1 MCTVF
6 VWVNSRWVRFSI
18 LDLLGAR
25 VELKE
30 VISHRQLMT
39 KLSDLAKV
47 QEANITWAQQ
57 IVQAPH
63 WWHDTDC
70 VCQCDCVWWGWFI
83 PLPLQFQA
91 VHPAFHC
98 VPSVLGS
105 ASEGTD
111 QSALLTRDPALSAV
125 TRKYTLMFFQFFLF
139 FFTLLA
145 RKTQLQLCFFFLTKF
160 NWLCSDGTD
169 RNKHAE
175 TCDKQRWSVRQLILI
190 LYNPVHLLC
199 VSLLPPPAGGWLPWC
214 HDTSWWPGPLCLST
228 ALWERERDLMNGLHT
243 NDTVTTQP
251 YWLFMMRLSWGCG
264 Q

>member
-1 MCTVF
+1 MRTVF

-47 QEANITWAQQ
+47 QGANITWAHGYRHHIGDMTQT
-57 IVQAPH
+57 VY
-63 WWHDTDC
+63 
-70 VCQCDCVWWGWFI
+70 VKCDCVWWGWFI

-91 VHPAFHC
+91 VHPVFHC

-111 QSALLTRDPALSAV
+111 RSALLTRDPALSAV
-125 TRKYTLMFFQFFLF
+125 TRKYTLMFFQLF
-139 FFTLLA
+139 FFFTVLA
-145 RKTQLQLCFFFLTKF
+145 KKTQLQLCFFFFTKF

-175 TCDKQRWSVRQLILI
+175 TCDKQRWSVRQLTLI
-190 LYNPVHLLC
+190 LYNPVHLLG

-214 HDTSWWPGPLCLST
+214 HDTSWWPGPPCLST
-228 ALWERERDLMNGLHT
+228 ALWERERGI
-243 NDTVTTQP
+243 
-251 YWLFMMRLSWGCG
+251 
-264 Q
+264 